1 MMRFVLGI
9 VVGVLGYWAYERSLL
24 PNPLSSGG
32 EQFGLSDNSPIV
44 RPTPQEIAGRPSE
57 PIPS

>member
-1 MMRFVLGI
+1 MSRFVIGLA
-9 VVGVLGYWAYERSLL
+9 VGVLGYWAYERSLL
-24 PNPLSSGG
+24 PGPWTAPNEP
-32 EQFGLSDNSPIV
+32 SPII